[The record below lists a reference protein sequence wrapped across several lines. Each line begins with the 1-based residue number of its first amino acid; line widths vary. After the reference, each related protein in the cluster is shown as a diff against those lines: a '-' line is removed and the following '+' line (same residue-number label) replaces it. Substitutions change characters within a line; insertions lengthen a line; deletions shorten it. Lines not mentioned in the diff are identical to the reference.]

1 VLEEVHNYVVSAGDV
16 GVDWQIALDEQ
27 LVQKV
32 LPRVR
37 GADARF
43 DEALAGFA
51 QALDERFPLSR
62 TKAELMRQDYA
73 SHGFASFF

>member
-1 VLEEVHNYVVSAGDV
+1 VVSAGDV
-16 GVDWQIALDEQ
+16 GVAWEVALDEQ

-43 DEALAGFA
+43 DEALAGFS
-51 QALDERFPLSR
+51 QVLDDRFPLAKS
-62 TKAELMRQDYA
+62 KAELMHEDYA
-73 SHGFASFF
+73 SHGFASYF